1 MRCAEA
7 IRLIGRAEDGQ
18 VGFDVLETLMAH
30 LDACRPCRFEAETQ
44 IVVKRVLASRPDEP
58 VSQELSQ
65 KIAAS
70 LDVVMDRV
78 SRTPGGWRKQLDALF
93 ARVRAKLS

>member
-18 VGFDVLETLMAH
+18 VGFDVLEALMAH
-30 LDACRPCRFEAETQ
+30 LDTCRPCRFEAETQ
-44 IVVKRVLASRPDEP
+44 VVVKRVLASRPDEP
-58 VSQELSQ
+58 VPQELSQ

-70 LDVVMDRV
+70 VDAVV
-78 SRTPGGWRKQLDALF
+78 SRTSGGWRKQLDALF
-93 ARVRAKLS
+93 ARVRAKRS